1 MTNNDDKL
9 LERFFSEA
17 ARTDIPDAGFSRR
30 VMRSLPDRTLLKA
43 RLWRA
48 FCVAACLALA
58 VGLRVWAQLG
68 GWAAG
73 VLGAMAEAGLPR
85 VNLLHAAVAL
95 AVALA
100 LAVREVVDRERAWW

>member
-1 MTNNDDKL
+1 M
-9 LERFFSEA
+9 ERFFSDA

-58 VGLRVWAQLG
+58 VGLRVWTRLG

-73 VLGAMAEAGLPR
+73 VLGTMAESGLPR
-85 VNLLHAAVAL
+85 VNLLHAAVAI